1 MFRVGL
7 GSDVHRFADGRD
19 LYLGGVKIPHTK
31 GLLGHSDADVLL
43 HAVTDALLGAAGL
56 GDIGELFPDSDPR
69 FKGIRST
76 ILLEEAMKRLRAAGW
91 RVVNCDAVLVCE
103 EPKILPHREA
113 IRASLAKL
121 LGVEGSCV
129 MVKGKTSEK
138 LGFTGRGEGMAAQAI
153 VLIEREG

>member
-7 GSDVHRFADGRD
+7 GFDVHRFAEGRD

-69 FKGIRST
+69 YKGIRST
-76 ILLEEAMKRLRAAGW
+76 VLFEEAMKRLRAAGW

-113 IRASLAKL
+113 IRAALAGL
-121 LGVEGSCV
+121 MGIDGSCV

>member
-43 HAVTDALLGAAGL
+43 HAVTDAVLGAVGL

-69 FKGIRST
+69 YKGIRST
-76 ILLEEAMKRLRAAGW
+76 LLIEEAMKRLRAAGW
-91 RVVNCDAVLVCE
+91 RVVNCDAVLICE
-103 EPKILPHREA
+103 EPKILPHRPL

-121 LGVEGSCV
+121 LGVEESCV

-138 LGFTGRGEGMAAQAI
+138 LGFTGRGEGMSAQAI

>member
-7 GSDVHRFADGRD
+7 GFDVHRFADGRD
-19 LYLGGVKIPHTK
+19 LCLGGVKIPHGR

-43 HAVTDALLGAAGL
+43 HAVTDAVLGAAGL

-69 FKGIRST
+69 YKGIRST
-76 ILLEEAMKRLRAAGW
+76 ILLEEAMKRIRAAGW
-91 RVVNCDAVLVCE
+91 HVVNCDAVLVCE
-103 EPKILPHREA
+103 EPKILPHRA
-113 IRASLAKL
+113 LIRASLAEL
-121 LGVEGSCV
+121 LGVEEPCV

-138 LGFTGRGEGMAAQAI
+138 LGFTGRGEGMSAQAI